1 MNRENNFYE
10 IISSLEKVRK
20 KVPLVYHLT
29 NTVTIND
36 CANITLAV
44 GASPLMS
51 FCLEEMEEIIGFA
64 SSVVINIGTM
74 EESMVKM
81 AVKVGEIANRLGKP
95 IVLDPVGAGAT
106 QARKNLLKDLLSKVK
121 FSVIKGNM
129 AEIKAIL
136 GLDSNI
142 RGVDSLENEENG
154 IELGKMLVK
163 EFDVVAA
170 ITGKVDY
177 IVDKDRYVKIE
188 NGSPVMSKVTGT
200 GCMTASLIASFLGA
214 GADKYTSTVS
224 GVLLMGISGEIASE
238 KFEGTGSLKVS
249 IIDNI
254 SKINKETIIK
264 KAKMIS

>member
-1 MNRENNFYE
+1 MNRENNFHE

-20 KVPLVYHLT
+20 RVPLVYHLT

-44 GASPLMS
+44 GGSPLMS

-74 EESMVKM
+74 EKSMVKM
-81 AVKVGEIANRLGKP
+81 AVKVGEIANRLDKP
-95 IVLDPVGAGAT
+95 IILDPVGAGAT

-136 GLDSNI
+136 GLDSNT
-142 RGVDSLENEENG
+142 RGVDSLENEEDG
-154 IELGKMLVK
+154 VVLGEMVVK
-163 EFDVVAA
+163 EFGAVAA

-177 IVDKDRYVKIE
+177 IVDKDRHIKIE
-188 NGSPVMSKVTGT
+188 NGSPIMSKVTGT
-200 GCMTASLIASFLGA
+200 GCMTTSLIASFLGVEV
-214 GADKYTSTVS
+214 DRYISTVA

-238 KFEGTGSLKVS
+238 NFEGTGSLKVA

-254 SKINKETIIK
+254 SKMNEEMIIK
-264 KAKMIS
+264 KSKMIS